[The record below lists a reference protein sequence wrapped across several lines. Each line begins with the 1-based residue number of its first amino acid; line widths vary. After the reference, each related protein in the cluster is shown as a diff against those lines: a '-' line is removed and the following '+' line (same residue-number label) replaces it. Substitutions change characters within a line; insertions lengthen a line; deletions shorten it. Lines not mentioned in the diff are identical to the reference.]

1 MAARAGRSRYGWA
14 GVLLAATLVGLG
26 VPTFASAQPVVT
38 VARPPSGTAVSGQ
51 DANAAGGGPRIGYG
65 ENGLEVRDPADRY
78 RLVFGGRVQFRYA
91 SPYSDDPLDPE
102 EIGRERETLTS
113 IRRARF
119 RVRGHAITPKLTF
132 NVQYDLVNMWLL
144 DARVDYEVRPWLQL
158 RAGQWKADY
167 NRERVA
173 SSSEQ
178 QMVERSIVNRVF
190 TIDRQNGAMV
200 LGRVRKDR
208 PGDSNYWVGVF
219 NGGGRSRGNDDRRP
233 LWVARYQ
240 WNVAGGGVDMTGS
253 DLDRTRT
260 LRAIVA
266 VAASGNQSAYTRFSS
281 DGGGQIE
288 DLPTGEPGEYRL
300 AQWMGESA
308 LRWRGMSLQQEYHWK
323 RVTNRTTGET
333 LRLDGYYVQGGMFP
347 HDFWRRAPR
356 PLEFTARYA
365 TVDPNLGSPQDH
377 REEVTVGANWFLRRH
392 RNKFSIDASRL
403 GFDTPA
409 GFAETSTRV
418 RLQWDVSF

>member
-1 MAARAGRSRYGWA
+1 MTRCVLTSDRGWA
-14 GVLLAATLVGLG
+14 RGLLASTVLAVGLPTVTAAQPA
-26 VPTFASAQPVVT
+26 VPLATPSFDASA
-38 VARPPSGTAVSGQ
+38 PPQ
-51 DANAAGGGPRIGYG
+51 REPDAAGGPQVGYG
-65 ENGLEVRDPADRY
+65 ADGFEVRDPGDRY
-78 RLVFGGRVQFRYA
+78 RIVLGGRVQFRYA

-102 EIGRERETLTS
+102 ELGRERETLTS
-113 IRRARF
+113 IRRARV
-119 RVRGHAITPKLTF
+119 RLRGHVLSPKLTF
-132 NVQYDLVNMWLL
+132 NVQYDLVNTWLL

-173 SSSEQ
+173 SSGEQ

-200 LGRVRKDR
+200 HGRVREER

-219 NGGGRSRGNDDRRP
+219 NGGGRSRGNDDWRP

-240 WNVAGGGVDMTGS
+240 WNLAGGGVDFTGS
-253 DLDRTRT
+253 DLDRTHA

-281 DGGGQIE
+281 DGASQVE
-288 DLPTGEPGEYRL
+288 DLPTGETGEYRL
-300 AQWMGESA
+300 VQWMAESA
-308 LRWRGMSLQQEYHWK
+308 MRWRGVSLQQEYHWK
-323 RVTNRTTGET
+323 RASNRTSGLTR
-333 LRLDGYYVQGGMFP
+333 RLDGYYVQGGVFP
-347 HDFWRRAPR
+347 HDFWRTAPR

-365 TVDPNLGSPQDH
+365 TVDPNLGSPEDH
-377 REEVTVGANWFLRRH
+377 RDEVTIGANWFLRRH
-392 RNKFSIDASRL
+392 RNKLSADASRL
-403 GFDTPA
+403 RFDTLA
-409 GFAETSTRV
+409 GFTQATTRV